1 MVIIPSIL
9 AFDSYLIWLLFIV
22 VDTQLLKL
30 WFSQFHDQVKK
41 QHKVVVLAKNHVFFF
56 VEINDI
62 ARIGAVSKR
71 FK

>member
-41 QHKVVVLAKNHVFFF
+41 QHKVVVLLAKNHVFFF
-56 VEINDI
+56 VEIKD
-62 ARIGAVSKR
+62 RKSVV
-71 FK
+71 